1 MDLNELI
8 DRTHFDY
15 EQNETKAKQLEERIL
30 KVPGMSREY
39 LPKRKYGE
47 NYKGDQ
53 LGVTASSLIVKGDK
67 ALAAFLGL
75 DLNYWKEKAKA
86 EEEREAYLTAFKEKT
101 EALRQQ
107 NAEKKR
113 IREDDEENKREE
125 GRGRQGPACGKSSGA
140 LFQDL
145 LLRKG
150 AKVL

>member
-1 MDLNELI
+1 MSNLNDLI
-8 DRTHFDY
+8 DKTHFDY
-15 EQNETKAKQLEERIL
+15 EQNETKAKQLEDRIL
-30 KVPGMSREY
+30 KVPGMSKSY

-101 EALRQQ
+101 EALRQK
-107 NAEKKR
+107 N
-113 IREDDEENKREE
+113 EENKLARERRTIWNQTH
-125 GRGRQGPACGKSSGA
+125 GVDQRR
-140 LFQDL
+140 F
-145 LLRKG
+145 
-150 AKVL
+150 

>member
-1 MDLNELI
+1 MSNLDDLI

-15 EQNETKAKQLEERIL
+15 EQNETKAKQLEDRIL
-30 KVPGMSREY
+30 KVPGMSKSY

-101 EALRQQ
+101 EALRLK
-107 NAEKKR
+107 N
-113 IREDDEENKREE
+113 EENKLARERRMIWNQTH
-125 GRGRQGPACGKSSGA
+125 GVDQRR
-140 LFQDL
+140 L
-145 LLRKG
+145 
-150 AKVL
+150 

>member
-1 MDLNELI
+1 MSNLDDLI

-30 KVPGMSREY
+30 KVPGMSKSY

-67 ALAAFLGL
+67 AHAAFLGL

-101 EALRQQ
+101 EALRQK
-107 NAEKKR
+107 NFEDRIAREKR
-113 IREDDEENKREE
+113 TLWNQPHGVDQRRL
-125 GRGRQGPACGKSSGA
+125 S
-140 LFQDL
+140 
-145 LLRKG
+145 
-150 AKVL
+150 

>member
-30 KVPGMSREY
+30 KVPGMSKSY
-39 LPKRKYGE
+39 LPKRQYGE
-47 NYKGDQ
+47 QYKGNQ
-53 LGVTASSLIVKGDK
+53 LGITASSLIVKGDK

-101 EALRQQ
+101 EALRQKNLEQ
-107 NAEKKR
+107 RMAREKR
-113 IREDDEENKREE
+113 TIWNQTHGVDQRR
-125 GRGRQGPACGKSSGA
+125 
-140 LFQDL
+140 F
-145 LLRKG
+145 
-150 AKVL
+150 

>member
-1 MDLNELI
+1 MFDLNDLI

-30 KVPGMSREY
+30 KVPGMSKSY

-53 LGVTASSLIVKGDK
+53 LGMTAQSLIVKGDK

-101 EALRQQ
+101 EALRQE
-107 NAEKKR
+107 NAEKKK
-113 IREDDEENKREE
+113 IREANLLWN
-125 GRGRQGPACGKSSGA
+125 QTHHSS
-140 LFQDL
+140 Q
-145 LLRKG
+145 RRIMP
-150 AKVL
+150 